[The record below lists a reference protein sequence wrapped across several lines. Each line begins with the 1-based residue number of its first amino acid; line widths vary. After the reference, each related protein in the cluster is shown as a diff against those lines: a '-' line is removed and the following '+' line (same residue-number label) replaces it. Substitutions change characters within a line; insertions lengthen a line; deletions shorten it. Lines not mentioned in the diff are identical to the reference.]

1 MTDNLLMLK
10 PKLIRNCR
18 LSDSPHQT
26 DMLVMPEGV
35 IQLKGTGATIIAL
48 CNGERTLGDILKD
61 LKSKFPST
69 DPVLIESEAL
79 SFLTTLRQK
88 RVLDFE

>member
-1 MTDNLLMLK
+1 MTADPLSQK

-48 CNGERTLGDILKD
+48 CDGERTLGEILVE
-61 LKSKFPST
+61 LQIKFPT
-69 DPVLIESEAL
+69 ADPKQIESEAM
-79 SFLTTLRQK
+79 SFLGTLREK
-88 RVLDFE
+88 RVLDF